1 MLISPLW
8 PCSPPPLGFS
18 LSRRVC
24 ITDVDDIKFVIN
36 YDYPNCSEDYV
47 HRIGRTARSNK
58 TGTAYTFFT
67 PGNSKQA
74 QELISVLKEANQ
86 VVNPKLFE
94 MFEMSRSYGGR
105 GAELES
111 QPDPLD
117 LPGTSTDDT
126 VGPSSTSETLR
137 VDAAYYSTAEQ
148 AQRVERSAQT
158 KTVLSGKSATQ
169 RKFDLLGVSAECQT
183 GRNRWRTSGGGGR
196 RNDYD
201 DDNRHGGRRYAT
213 GANAYNPGNNDYT
226 TSNNSDLPNS
236 NYGYGISNSNQSS
249 HQSSHQQSH
258 QQSHQNSHQ
267 QSHQNSHQ
275 SSSHNNHHSNSGP
288 SSGMGSGGG
297 GGGSMMGMTSM
308 GHMAPMTPMMGH
320 MMPVMHMSNGQSY
333 MMAPMQQQS
342 GGQQQSSQPQQQSGG
357 QQLPHSLLGPPP
369 PPPPPPGVT
378 NGAW

>member
-1 MLISPLW
+1 MCIHGDKSQPERDWVLGEFRSGKSPILVATDVAARG
-8 PCSPPPLGFS
+8 L
-18 LSRRVC
+18 
-24 ITDVDDIKFVIN
+24 DVDDIKFVIN

-105 GAELES
+105 G
-111 QPDPLD
+111 
-117 LPGTSTDDT
+117 
-126 VGPSSTSETLR
+126 
-137 VDAAYYSTAEQ
+137 
-148 AQRVERSAQT
+148 
-158 KTVLSGKSATQ
+158 
-169 RKFDLLGVSAECQT
+169 
-183 GRNRWRTSGGGGR
+183 GRNRWRTTGGGGR

-213 GANAYNPGNNDYT
+213 GANAYNPGNNDYS

-258 QQSHQNSHQ
+258 QN
-267 QSHQNSHQ
+267 SHQNSHQ